1 MDDDLSRVAHSLDLS
16 WERGEAREL
25 GCTAASRFIFYVEV
39 KRGRSPRLI

>member
-1 MDDDLSRVAHSLDLS
+1 MMIYPALRLPWAFR
-16 WERGEAREL
+16 RGGARREL